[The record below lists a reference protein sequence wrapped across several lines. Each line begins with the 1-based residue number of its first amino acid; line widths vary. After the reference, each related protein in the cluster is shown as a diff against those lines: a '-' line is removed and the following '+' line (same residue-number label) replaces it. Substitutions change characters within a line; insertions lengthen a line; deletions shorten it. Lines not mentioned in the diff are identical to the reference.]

1 MPPKSRSNRTVAS
14 TVTVDSSDDDED
26 LTYAKKMPSN
36 ELNDDVLSMLHELT
50 QGFESMKKSND
61 DMTQKV
67 IDLSAEVKSIK
78 TNKSYN
84 ERVESNISTEDKYK
98 GERAKKMLDFL
109 ESKDIDVDDD
119 IERSELIKLCIE
131 HDYSPSKKKKKNV
144 IDPNAPKKPYSTFIM
159 FSNEFRAQIAEANP
173 EMKQSDIAKIL
184 GTQWKELDDEDKE
197 PYKESYKVKK
207 DAYDIEFEA
216 YQLTLETAS
225 VDSVDS
231 VESTTEDSSIKL
243 DFSPKESKKTKEPKE
258 PKEPKE
264 SKKKPVS
271 AVKKKKP
278 TTVVKKKKVKKDKP
292 LPSSPREPEPEPE
305 PEQDFSSQLNQSI
318 ETGGMTIDSDSD
330 FDAESDSD

>member
-1 MPPKSRSNRTVAS
+1 MPPKSRPNRTVAS
-14 TVTVDSSDDDED
+14 TVTVDSSDDEA
-26 LTYAKKMPSN
+26 LTYTKKMPSN

-184 GTQWKELDDEDKE
+184 GTQWKELDEEDKE

-225 VDSVDS
+225 VDSV
-231 VESTTEDSSIKL
+231 ESTTEDTSIKL
-243 DFSPKESKKTKEPKE
+243 DFSPKESKKTKE

-278 TTVVKKKKVKKDKP
+278 TTVVKKKKVKKDKA

-305 PEQDFSSQLNQSI
+305 PEPQQDFSSQLNQSI

-330 FDAESDSD
+330 FDANSDSDSE